1 MYDINND
8 HDSLI
13 SIRKNFNEYEI
24 ELTIKE
30 DSCLNILIKND
41 LCCYENNFNENYLQQ
56 KFKLN
61 ESINNIYNNMCDNI
75 KKLKLND
82 FKRNLKFRNNKLPH
96 FKTEK
101 SYLDNVKNDVKE
113 LSKKKIIIY
122 YIMQLNL
129 ENIIKIILCLLM
141 AWMI

>member
-1 MYDINND
+1 
-8 HDSLI
+8 
-13 SIRKNFNEYEI
+13 
-24 ELTIKE
+24 
-30 DSCLNILIKND
+30 
-41 LCCYENNFNENYLQQ
+41 
-56 KFKLN
+56 
-61 ESINNIYNNMCDNI
+61 MCDNI

-141 AWMI
+141 TWMI